1 MATTVWAT
9 RSATVGTPSMRTP
22 PCDFGISTPLTGG
35 GKYDPDD
42 IRFQIRYRL
51 FFRSSSKAAKV
62 CPSTPGAPLLAAT
75 RLYASQTCCLGI
87 SNGLTCDAGMFSS
100 LPPRTLRS
108 WLIEV
113 TVLMSRPLGSAP
125 TSRQQGLHSYYG
137 PVRQRTPHRYSVPTV
152 SASAR
157 SPSRPTGP
165 TLPVERPP
173 YRRSPSHVPCKSSR
187 PGSRRLCAGQSGGR
201 GHLSPRLPRN
211 RAGWSPV
218 T

>member
-42 IRFQIRYRL
+42 NRFQILYRL

-137 PVRQRTPHRYSVPTV
+137 PVRSEHRIGTPCLRFLPRH
-152 SASAR
+152 A
-157 SPSRPTGP
+157 PSRD
-165 TLPVERPP
+165 
-173 YRRSPSHVPCKSSR
+173 RRANNP
-187 PGSRRLCAGQSGGR
+187 
-201 GHLSPRLPRN
+201 N
-211 RAGWSPV
+211 
-218 T
+218 